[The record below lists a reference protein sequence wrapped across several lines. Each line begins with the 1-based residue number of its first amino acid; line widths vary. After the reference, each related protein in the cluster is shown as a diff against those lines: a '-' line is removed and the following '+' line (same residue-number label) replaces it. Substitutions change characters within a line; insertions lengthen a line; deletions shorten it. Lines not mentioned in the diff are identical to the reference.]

1 MSTEAIKHDKGAA
14 YKSDEGVET
23 LLLAHVAVEACQLGQ
38 RKQETHCQFGNA
50 DRDTRI
56 TISRSNEKLLLFP
69 WQGRQEA
76 PCQNS

>member
-1 MSTEAIKHDKGAA
+1 MSAEAIKHDKGAA

-50 DRDTRI
+50 D
-56 TISRSNEKLLLFP
+56 
-69 WQGRQEA
+69 
-76 PCQNS
+76 